1 MKIRYEQGDLLA
13 GPQRVK
19 CHGANA
25 LGVMGAGV
33 ALQIKKK
40 WPNVFEIYQLRHQTF
55 GLKLGE
61 IIPVYTTDGFL
72 ILNCITQQNTGTHQR
87 QVDYDAVETIFRQ
100 INDKVLDWEVS
111 EVAMP
116 RIGAGLAGGDWNI
129 ISEIIE
135 RTATNYTPV
144 VWDYVPATQ

>member
-1 MKIRYEQGDLLA
+1 MKIRYEKGDLLA
-13 GPQRVK
+13 SPQRVK

-25 LGVMGAGV
+25 LGIAGAGV

-55 GLKLGE
+55 GLQLGE

-72 ILNCITQQNTGTHQR
+72 ILNCITQQNVGTHQR
-87 QVDYDAVETIFRQ
+87 QVDYPAVETIFQQ
-100 INDKVLDWEVS
+100 INDKVLDWEVT

-116 RIGAGLAGGDWNI
+116 RIGAGLAGGDWTV

-135 RTATNYTPV
+135 RTSTNYTPV
-144 VWDYVPATQ
+144 VWDYVPTR